1 MLISKPFLQQYDT
14 VLCTVAS
21 HGQQTGERSLRAD
34 TVTPVTMVKPYTGIL
49 VSSTVLICALLGD
62 PSIKQALNLNVTDI
76 MRTGTCQFHFQRYS
90 PLAVCC

>member
-1 MLISKPFLQQYDT
+1 
-14 VLCTVAS
+14 
-21 HGQQTGERSLRAD
+21 
-34 TVTPVTMVKPYTGIL
+34 MVKPYTGIL